1 MAKWQGNSG
10 TSFNQNVK
18 GAEHASQMFY
28 IEALPSIE
36 IASVTFTNIGE
47 YMFIKWRSTG
57 MPVRTLD
64 IYLENVMGGEA
75 GGTKHTLAADLQNID
90 QVRV

>member
-1 MAKWQGNSG
+1 
-10 TSFNQNVK
+10 
-18 GAEHASQMFY
+18 
-28 IEALPSIE
+28 
-36 IASVTFTNIGE
+36 
-47 YMFIKWRSTG
+47 

-90 QVRV
+90 QVRVLVPANSGIKNETDYDIVPFMGGDLVESPASVPLEA